1 MIYVSNLPFGYLYFF
16 NIEHMFICNS
26 FYEISGINSLG
37 LVPIMQRAVMS
48 ANKRTTIR
56 FQELNQKKY
65 RTPLIVTY
73 YYLLISYPISV
84 SSAGLQ
90 WVQGKADE
98 DRVYIVVS
106 KEQGWVFVAI
116 YDGFN
121 NPDATDFLVPHP

>member
-1 MIYVSNLPFGYLYFF
+1 LGIFISLTLNTCLYV
-16 NIEHMFICNS
+16 IH

-37 LVPIMQRAVMS
+37 LVPIMQRAIMS

-73 YYLLISYPISV
+73 SYLLISYPISV

-90 WVQGKADE
+90 WV
-98 DRVYIVVS
+98 
-106 KEQGWVFVAI
+106 
-116 YDGFN
+116 
-121 NPDATDFLVPHP
+121 